1 MRALTLALA
10 LLLTACTQPRPAL
23 TPTPVPTREPGT
35 YSVTALLDL
44 SGSRSPNGG
53 PQRDAMELWADQHA
67 SASPRARLKIVDV
80 AGSPSRTL
88 IELRRAAAEDRADA
102 IVVGASVV
110 YDDTFA
116 RAVELAH
123 VPVLFTLPIVDPGGG
138 FGFALAPTP
147 AQLAVAALDDAA
159 ARIVLT
165 GSIVVSDE
173 SPSAIPERT
182 ALMADLVRRSVIP
195 TLAKAG
201 PAESAKLRT
210 TLATSTVVLFAG
222 PAKPYLDAARAAPA
236 GSLLYFSYLCDPGDM
251 GDLRDA
257 PGLVTWPGSRWIA
270 AGVASAARL
279 AFLGSYTDRAG
290 PPTTP
295 AASAFDA
302 LALLASA
309 AEGGIDGAQMRRRM
323 EATTLAGVA
332 TTYAFTPS
340 RHAGF
345 TMSDLALLRY
355 TGARTAPVVR

>member
-1 MRALTLALA
+1 
-10 LLLTACTQPRPAL
+10 
-23 TPTPVPTREPGT
+23 
-35 YSVTALLDL
+35 
-44 SGSRSPNGG
+44 
-53 PQRDAMELWADQHA
+53 
-67 SASPRARLKIVDV
+67 
-80 AGSPSRTL
+80 
-88 IELRRAAAEDRADA
+88 
-102 IVVGASVV
+102 
-110 YDDTFA
+110 
-116 RAVELAH
+116 
-123 VPVLFTLPIVDPGGG
+123 
-138 FGFALAPTP
+138 
-147 AQLAVAALDDAA
+147 
-159 ARIVLT
+159 
-165 GSIVVSDE
+165 
-173 SPSAIPERT
+173 
-182 ALMADLVRRSVIP
+182 
-195 TLAKAG
+195 
-201 PAESAKLRT
+201 
-210 TLATSTVVLFAG
+210 
-222 PAKPYLDAARAAPA
+222 
-236 GSLLYFSYLCDPGDM
+236 M

-257 PGLVTWPGSRWIA
+257 PGLVAWPGSRWIA